1 MKEELYMI
9 PVNDA
14 FDTDCECPVC
24 SMYKSIESDAVNF
37 TLGPSYME
45 DDIRMV
51 TDKTGFCSV
60 HADMLYKHQNRLGL
74 ALMLHTHLKNTIENL
89 EKLSKSPVKAPS
101 LFKKNTSPNKLIQF
115 VEDVNSSCYVCSRIN
130 STFDRYIATI
140 FHLYKTDSEFA
151 GKMKRSKGFC
161 SNHFILLYKSA
172 SDFLSGNSYQEFIE
186 LITKLYIE
194 NLKRVNDDVEWFT
207 DKFDYRNA
215 DAPWKNSKD
224 ALIRAIQKTNSTFVE

>member
-51 TDKTGFCSV
+51 TDKTGFCSA
-60 HADMLYKHQNRLGL
+60 HADMLYKH
-74 ALMLHTHLKNTIENL
+74 HTHLKNTIENL

-115 VEDVNSSCYVCSRIN
+115 VENVNSSCYVCSRIN
-130 STFDRYIATI
+130 GTFDRYIATI